1 MQAKIV
7 KVDPTL
13 YSPSRPSTPWAAI
26 TLASL
31 SGLLAS
37 LDSSVNIA
45 FPAIST
51 AFQID
56 VSLIQWI
63 VVSYVLTYASL
74 LLGCGRMA
82 DVLGHGRV
90 LLWGLIGST
99 IAFLTC
105 GLAPS
110 FSWLLAARVLQGL
123 SVALMLAAAPALVTL
138 TVPSDMRGRALGI
151 FQMGAALGFALG
163 PLLGGILVD
172 TFNWRAVYLFRVF
185 PALFLTFLAA
195 RQPFRSAKPSH
206 RVPFF
211 DFLGTL
217 TLVGSVAGLLLAL
230 NRSQSLGW
238 SSPLVLML
246 LVGSGGCFAGFLA
259 TEVRVSTPIVD
270 LRLFRR
276 AEFALANLLNVLAN
290 CAMFAIWLLVPYYIV
305 TVLGYPAAT
314 GGLLLMACPLT
325 TALVAPLAGR
335 LSDKLD
341 TSRLSALGLGLEALG
356 LWGISRLGA
365 AASASEVILTL
376 GVVGAGLGLFQTPNM
391 SFVMGSIP
399 REQQGVA
406 GGMSQ
411 MMRTLGVVLGVTGAS
426 ILFSNYRAGH
436 ANRQQV
442 ADPHVLQTFLPAF
455 HDVFLVS
462 TIICVVAFGL
472 ALARRKEAVKFQPEI
487 AKD

>member
-1 MQAKIV
+1 MQAEIV

-13 YSPSRPSTPWAAI
+13 YSLSRPSAPWVII

-31 SGLLAS
+31 SGLLVS

-45 FPAIST
+45 FPAISA
-51 AFQID
+51 AFQVD

-82 DVLGHGRV
+82 DLLGHSRV

-99 IAFLTC
+99 LAFLAC

-138 TVPSDMRGRALGI
+138 AVPPDMRGRALGI

-172 TFNWRAVYLFRVF
+172 IFNWRAVYLFRVF
-185 PALFLTFLAA
+185 PALFLMFLAT
-195 RQPFRSAKPSH
+195 RQPLLSSKPSPS
-206 RVPFF
+206 VPFF

-217 TLVGSVAGLLLAL
+217 TLAGSVAGLLLAL
-230 NRSQSLGW
+230 NRSRDLGW
-238 SSPLVLML
+238 SSPLILTL
-246 LVGSGGCFAGFLA
+246 LVGSGGCFASFLA
-259 TEVRVSTPIVD
+259 VETRVSAPIVD
-270 LRLFRR
+270 LSLFRR
-276 AEFALANLLNVLAN
+276 TEFALANLLNVLAN
-290 CAMFAIWLLVPYYIV
+290 CAMFAIWLLVPYYLVNI
-305 TVLGYPAAT
+305 LGYPATT
-314 GGLLLMACPLT
+314 GGLLLMASPLT

-335 LSDKLD
+335 LSDKLG
-341 TSRLSALGLGLEALG
+341 TRRLSALGLGLETLG
-356 LWGISRLGA
+356 LWSISRLGA
-365 AASASEVILTL
+365 SASVFDVLIAL
-376 GVVGAGLGLFQTPNM
+376 GLVGVGLGLFQVPNM

-426 ILFSNYRAGH
+426 ILFSNYRASH
-436 ANRQQV
+436 AHRLQV
-442 ADPHVLQTFLPAF
+442 SDPHALQTFMPAF
-455 HDVFLVS
+455 QDVFLVA
-462 TIICVVAFGL
+462 TIVCVVAF
-472 ALARRKEAVKFQPEI
+472 ALSLGRKKGGAKLQSAV